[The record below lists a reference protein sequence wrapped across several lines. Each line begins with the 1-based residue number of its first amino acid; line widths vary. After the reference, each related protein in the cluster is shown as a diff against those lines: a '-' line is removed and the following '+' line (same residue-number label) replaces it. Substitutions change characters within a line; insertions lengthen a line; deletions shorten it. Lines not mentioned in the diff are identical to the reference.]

1 MKVLKIILYTFI
13 SGVIFIGAIIL
24 FSVFYIQS
32 FGKNIASS
40 VEEVDPQTLA
50 LIFGGGMKEDGVTMS
65 EMQEDRVKRGI
76 ELYKAGKVQKLR
88 MTGDDGA
95 NNSNEVVAMHDYAVK
110 AGVPDEAVDTD
121 PHGYNTYKSCDRAA
135 HVYGVTSTVAISQ
148 SFHLPRITYFC
159 EGQGIE
165 VVALSANLRDYGWWG
180 RLWPAG
186 IREALARV
194 KAVVAGQ
201 SESVGNVVV
210 Y

>member
-40 VEEVDPQTLA
+40 VEEVEPQTLA

-76 ELYKAGKVQKLR
+76 ELYKAGKVQKLL

-95 NNSNEVVAMHDYAVK
+95 NNSNEVGAMHDYAVK
-110 AGVPDEAVDTD
+110 AGVPDERVDTD
-121 PHGYNTYKSCDRAA
+121 PHGYNTYKSCDRAKN
-135 HVYGVTSTVAISQ
+135 VYGVTSTIAISQ
-148 SFHLPRITYFC
+148 SFHLPRIVYFC
-159 EGQGIE
+159 SGQGIR
-165 VVALSANLRDYGWWG
+165 VMPVSADLRDYGWWG

>member
-40 VEEVDPQTLA
+40 VEETQPQTLA

-95 NNSNEVVAMHDYAVK
+95 NNSNEVGAMHDYAVK

-121 PHGYNTYKSCDRAA
+121 PHGYNTYKSCDRAKN
-135 HVYGVTSTVAISQ
+135 VYGVTSTVAISQ

-159 EGQGIE
+159 SGQGI
-165 VVALSANLRDYGWWG
+165 VVTPVSADLRDYGWWG